1 MTDKIIGSR
10 VLEFD
15 DGSVTIYADGTARFF
30 FRHMDYVYLPGR
42 DAEDGMAKV
51 VGKDVA
57 EAIKSLFKDA
67 LWP

>member
-42 DAEDGMAKV
+42 DTEDGMAKV